1 MHSFIEYFKFP
12 FWVTFSLMLM
22 FGMMQGVGAFLDF
35 KGKVVPEF
43 MNMRKRVQRKRT
55 EKEAIAMLPE
65 LLEEHKTLMAD
76 NKQVMQDYK
85 AIAEENKKLSV
96 TNAEMVK
103 TISESNELMREI
115 KSHYSADN
123 IAKRDGWMKEVNE
136 HIANS
141 EQRKMEQDEVLKDLS
156 KKLDRNNA
164 DTLEILIN
172 NKRDYLL
179 NFTTKAADMNC
190 PLTKEQYQ
198 RFFTVHREYEQL
210 IEENGKVNGQ
220 VDVAY
225 DIVTRSFEER
235 MRKHAFIEDGGY
247 NF

>member
-1 MHSFIEYFKFP
+1 MHNYIEYFKLP
-12 FWVTFSLMLM
+12 LWLVIGLMVI
-22 FGMMQGVGAFLDF
+22 FGIMQGIGEFLEF
-35 KGKVVPEF
+35 KGKIVPEF
-43 MNMRKRVQRKRT
+43 MKVRKSFKRKKT
-55 EKEAIAMLPE
+55 EREAVSKLPE
-65 LLEEHKTLMAD
+65 LLEEHKVLMAD
-76 NKQVMQDYK
+76 NKQMMQDYK
-85 AIAEENKKLSV
+85 TLVEENKALSIS
-96 TNAEMVK
+96 NCEMVK
-103 TISESNELMREI
+103 TIAESNDLMREI
-115 KSHYSADN
+115 KEHYSADN

-136 HIANS
+136 HIFNS
-141 EQRKMEQDEVLKDLS
+141 EQRKIEQDEVLKDLS

-179 NFTTKAADMNC
+179 NFTTKAADMTC

-235 MRKHAFIEDGGY
+235 MKKHAFIEDGGY
-247 NF
+247 SF